1 MNGFSKIAISLT
13 VFLITSCNLNNT
25 HKIKNDQRLASEL
38 RKKAAGEI
46 KKQLGLYPMGTM
58 GQMMYEIEKLGLA
71 FQCYKPLTIE
81 EGREYLIKSTE
92 IFLDI
97 INSDERIRPYLC
109 NFPFTAKN
117 IWISISIKNPDR
129 SDMRTGQLVILTS
142 SDGILTYD
150 VNNPFKSK
158 RLLTVYEESFTDAL
172 KRIEVKTPKYPYSK
186 GRNIPLPKK
195 AA

>member
-97 INSDERIRPYLC
+97 INSDERIRPYLS
-109 NFPFTAKN
+109 NYPFRASN
-117 IWISISIKNPDR
+117 IRIEIYINNPDF
-129 SDMRTGQLVILTS
+129 SDLENGQLEIVES
-142 SDGILTYD
+142 EDGKLVYKTR
-150 VNNPFKSK
+150 PLFKK
-158 RLLTVYEESFTDAL
+158 KGFETVYNESFEEAL
-172 KRIEVKTPKYPYSK
+172 KRPKVKNPKLPYSK
-186 GRNIPLPKK
+186 AKSIKLPKK